1 MATGSQAVECSNAT
15 LDRPCKRQWVG
26 QQRLMGTGYAGR
38 RQSMMALVPIAL
50 LVALLR
56 VVGAGNGSADV
67 LLPLRQ

>member
-1 MATGSQAVECSNAT
+1 
-15 LDRPCKRQWVG
+15 
-26 QQRLMGTGYAGR
+26 MGAGYAGR
-38 RQSMMALVPIAL
+38 RQSMTALVPTAL